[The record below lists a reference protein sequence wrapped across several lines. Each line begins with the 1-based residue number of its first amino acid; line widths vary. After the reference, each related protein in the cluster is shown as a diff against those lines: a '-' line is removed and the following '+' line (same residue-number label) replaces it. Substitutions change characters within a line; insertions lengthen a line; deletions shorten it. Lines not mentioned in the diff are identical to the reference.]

1 VGDLADYLREADFWA
16 TEAGHKAVEAA
27 DVRRALVAWKQRH
40 ERAQLQYLEMIQ
52 RNIMLVDTA
61 SGKIGQINGLS
72 VLSMGGYAFGRP
84 VRITASV
91 RVGTGEVVDVER
103 EVELGGP
110 LHSKGVLIIGSYL
123 SSRYAMDLPPSLHA
137 SIVFEQSYAGID
149 GDSASSAE
157 LYAIL
162 SALSGIP
169 IHQGFAVTGSVNQ
182 RGEIQAIGGVNEK
195 IEGFFS
201 LCKARGLDGSQG
213 VLIPKANEQHLMLD
227 REVLEACEQGLFHVF
242 SIQTIDEG
250 ISVLTGMTAGER
262 HGTGHFPDGTI
273 NRSVEERLL
282 AFAEAR
288 RRFGISQA

>member
-1 VGDLADYLREADFWA
+1 
-16 TEAGHKAVEAA
+16 
-27 DVRRALVAWKQRH
+27 
-40 ERAQLQYLEMIQ
+40 
-52 RNIMLVDTA
+52 MLVDTT
-61 SGKIGQINGLS
+61 SSKTGQINGLS

-123 SSRYAMDLPPSLHA
+123 AARYAKDLPPSLHA

-162 SALSGIP
+162 SALAGIP

-195 IEGFFS
+195 IEGFFT
-201 LCKARGLDGSQG
+201 LCKARGLDGTQG

-227 REVLEACEQGLFHVF
+227 REVVDACSKGLFQVF

-250 ISVLTGMTAGER
+250 ISILTGVQAGER
-262 HGTGHFPDGTI
+262 DASGHFPAGTL

-282 AFAEAR
+282 AYAEAR
-288 RRFGISQA
+288 RRFGVAPP